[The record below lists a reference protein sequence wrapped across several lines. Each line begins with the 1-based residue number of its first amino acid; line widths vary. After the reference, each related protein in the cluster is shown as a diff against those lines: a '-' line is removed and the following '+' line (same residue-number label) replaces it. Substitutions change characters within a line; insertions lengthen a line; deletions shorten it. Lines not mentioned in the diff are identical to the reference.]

1 MIKLTYR
8 PEINGLRAIA
18 VWVVV
23 LYHAQ
28 INIFGIS
35 PFKGGLIGVDIF
47 FVISGYLITSI
58 IFKELFETGAISIKN
73 FYERR
78 IRRILPALFF
88 VMLVSTPF
96 AWIYLIPSSL
106 VDYSNSLIFT
116 LGFSSNY
123 YFHYSGLAYGA
134 VSGFFKPFLHTWS
147 LSVEE
152 QFYIIFPVFLLI
164 TFKYYKR
171 YLIHVIFF
179 GFLISLGLAEWSSTK
194 YSSVSFY
201 FIHTRMWELLM
212 GSMLAY
218 FEITLGHRS
227 KNKILNLIL
236 PTVGIILIGYF
247 ILFYDTSIKH
257 PSLHTLLPVVGTSL
271 IIWFSNKNEIITRI
285 LSSKL
290 FVGFGLISYSL
301 YLWHYPIFSFLKING
316 IVSNNILGKLFLIP
330 IIIFLSIFSYYF
342 VERPFRNMNL
352 SFKKVIFLLGAMFF
366 SLLIINMKIIKEEG
380 FNERFKNLKKINEN
394 YNPDNFFLGQSKM
407 KYSISN
413 FNEFNNKNYNIIII
427 GDSHGGDLF
436 NALYLNSN
444 LFDNIS
450 FYYVNNIF
458 KYGYQNYENFIK
470 NSDKVILSYKW
481 NNDNYNLLK
490 KNFKQIADLNKNI
503 MITSSSNEYETPSK
517 LYTLLDYKVLF
528 EKQNF
533 DYFGL
538 KKLYYKKRVI
548 HSLSDIN
555 IKLKNF
561 TLKQN
566 IKYLNH
572 EDYMCEIS
580 KKECD
585 YVDKNGYKLFYDYG
599 HYTEHGA
606 RYFGEKIH
614 NINWLEL
621 E

>member
-257 PSLHTLLPVVGTSL
+257 PSLHTLLPVVGASL

-352 SFKKVIFLLGAMFF
+352 SFKKVIFLLGVMFF

>member
-236 PTVGIILIGYF
+236 PTVGITLIGYF

-257 PSLHTLLPVVGTSL
+257 PSLHTLLPVVGASL

-342 VERPFRNMNL
+342 IERPFRNMNL
-352 SFKKVIFLLGAMFF
+352 SFKKVIFLLGVMFF

-380 FNERFKNLKKINEN
+380 FKERFKNLKKINEN

-458 KYGYQNYENFIK
+458 EYGYQNYENFIK

>member
-1 MIKLTYR
+1 
-8 PEINGLRAIA
+8 
-18 VWVVV
+18 
-23 LYHAQ
+23 
-28 INIFGIS
+28 
-35 PFKGGLIGVDIF
+35 
-47 FVISGYLITSI
+47 
-58 IFKELFETGAISIKN
+58 
-73 FYERR
+73 
-78 IRRILPALFF
+78 
-88 VMLVSTPF
+88 
-96 AWIYLIPSSL
+96 
-106 VDYSNSLIFT
+106 
-116 LGFSSNY
+116 
-123 YFHYSGLAYGA
+123 
-134 VSGFFKPFLHTWS
+134 
-147 LSVEE
+147 
-152 QFYIIFPVFLLI
+152 
-164 TFKYYKR
+164 
-171 YLIHVIFF
+171 
-179 GFLISLGLAEWSSTK
+179 
-194 YSSVSFY
+194 
-201 FIHTRMWELLM
+201 
-212 GSMLAY
+212 
-218 FEITLGHRS
+218 
-227 KNKILNLIL
+227 
-236 PTVGIILIGYF
+236 
-247 ILFYDTSIKH
+247 
-257 PSLHTLLPVVGTSL
+257 
-271 IIWFSNKNEIITRI
+271 
-285 LSSKL
+285 
-290 FVGFGLISYSL
+290 
-301 YLWHYPIFSFLKING
+301 
-316 IVSNNILGKLFLIP
+316 
-330 IIIFLSIFSYYF
+330 
-342 VERPFRNMNL
+342 MNL
-352 SFKKVIFLLGAMFF
+352 SFKKVIFLLGVMFF

-380 FNERFKNLKKINEN
+380 FKERFKNLKKINEN

-458 KYGYQNYENFIK
+458 EYGYQNYENFIK

>member
-8 PEINGLRAIA
+8 PEIDGLRAIA

-236 PTVGIILIGYF
+236 PTVGITLIGYF

-257 PSLHTLLPVVGTSL
+257 PSLHTLLPVVGASL

-301 YLWHYPIFSFLKING
+301 YLWHYPIFSFLRING

-342 VERPFRNMNL
+342 IERPFRNMNL
-352 SFKKVIFLLGAMFF
+352 SFKRVIFLLGVMFF

-380 FNERFKNLKKINEN
+380 FKERFKNLKKINEN

-413 FNEFNNKNYNIIII
+413 FNEFNDKNYNIIII

-450 FYYVNNIF
+450 FYYINDNYIF
-458 KYGYQNYENFIK
+458 KYQNYENFIK
-470 NSDKVILSYKW
+470 NSDRIILSYKW
-481 NNDNYNLLK
+481 NDNNYNLLK
-490 KNFKQIADLNKNI
+490 KNFKQITDLNKNL

-517 LYTLLDYKVLF
+517 LYTLLDYKVLY
-528 EKQNF
+528 EKENF
-533 DYFGL
+533 DYYGL
-538 KKLYYKKRVI
+538 KKLYYKKRVV

-561 TLKQN
+561 ALKQN
-566 IKYLNH
+566 IEYLNH
-572 EDYMCEIS
+572 EDYMCKIS

-585 YVDKNGYKLFYDYG
+585 YVDENGYKIFYDYG
-599 HYTEHGA
+599 HYTEQGA
-606 RYFGEKIH
+606 RYFGKKI
-614 NINWLEL
+614 NKINWLKL
-621 E
+621 K